1 MSNVHTRSMSIL
13 TSFRENLIFFVDN
26 EMHRSSYR
34 FSIQHDIYFA
44 SYRIFEC
51 SKTLESIVNL
61 LPVIGD
67 TFYFLYYDRYL
78 SNRTRKRVEF

>member
-1 MSNVHTRSMSIL
+1 MSNVHTRGMSIL

-51 SKTLESIVNL
+51 SKTFESIVNL
-61 LPVIGD
+61 LP
-67 TFYFLYYDRYL
+67 RY
-78 SNRTRKRVEF
+78 RTGILFISCIMIDIYRIVHVNG